1 MTQSH
6 PNRLGRL
13 SDGEGTFIVTG
24 ASGFIGRHLV
34 GRLTSLGH
42 RVHALSL
49 SHGFDVRTDEL
60 PDGPIDHVFHLA
72 ARTGVAEAWHDPFS
86 FFETN
91 ALGTFR
97 VLDQCRRCGY
107 PVCYLSSFLY
117 GSDASPGAKET
128 DAIKPDNPYAFSK
141 YIGEQIC
148 GFFGS
153 HFGSEAVMLRPAN
166 IYGPGQGSNFLI
178 PHVISQL
185 IDEQTREILVQDLA
199 PRRDYIH
206 VDDMV
211 DGMLLSMK
219 APAGSIF
226 NLGSGTTY
234 SVEEIIRCACELAGL
249 QKPYRA
255 IGKPRP
261 HEIALSRMDAMAARQ
276 ILGWEQKVSLE
287 RGLQSVIESM
297 RRCEASI

>member
-6 PNRLGRL
+6 PAASRRDRPA
-13 SDGEGTFIVTG
+13 DGEGTFIVTG
-24 ASGFIGRHLV
+24 ASGFVGSHLV
-34 GRLTSLGH
+34 ERLGSLGH
-42 RVHALSL
+42 RVLALSL
-49 SHGFDVRTDEL
+49 SNGFDVRSDEL

-72 ARTGVAEAWHDPFS
+72 ARTGVAEAWQDPFS
-86 FFETN
+86 FFEVN

-97 VLDQCRRCGY
+97 VLDQCRRRGY
-107 PVCYLSSFLY
+107 PACYLSSFLY
-117 GSDASPGAKET
+117 SGDADAGAKET
-128 DAIKPDNPYAFSK
+128 DTIKPDNPYAFSK

-148 GFFGS
+148 GFFGT
-153 HFGSEAVMLRPAN
+153 HFRSTAVVLRPAN
-166 IYGPGQGSNFLI
+166 IYGPGQDAKFLI

-185 IDEQTREILVQDLA
+185 IDEHTSEILVQDLA

-206 VDDMV
+206 VDDVV

-226 NLGSGTTY
+226 NLGSETAY
-234 SVEEIIRCACELAGL
+234 SVEEIIRCACRLAGV

-261 HEIALSRMDAMAARQ
+261 HEIAVSRMDATAARQ
-276 ILGWEQKVSLE
+276 ILGWEPKVSLE

-297 RRCEASI
+297 R

>member
-6 PNRLGRL
+6 PAPKRIGRR
-13 SDGEGTFIVTG
+13 SDGKGTFIVTG
-24 ASGFIGRHLV
+24 ASGFVGRHLV
-34 GRLTSLGH
+34 GRLISLRH

-49 SHGFDVRTDEL
+49 SNGFDVRTDEL
-60 PDGPIDHVFHLA
+60 PDGSIDHVFHLA
-72 ARTGVAEAWHDPFS
+72 ARIGVAEAWQDPFS

-97 VLDQCRRCGY
+97 LLDQCRRRGY
-107 PVCYLSSFLY
+107 PACYLSSFLY
-117 GSDASPGAKET
+117 GGDASAGGKET
-128 DAIKPDNPYAFSK
+128 DAIKLDNPYAFSK

-153 HFGSEAVMLRPAN
+153 HFGSKTVMLRPAN

-185 IDEQTREILVQDLA
+185 IDEQTSEILVQDLA

-206 VDDMV
+206 VDDVV

-219 APAGSIF
+219 ATAGSIF
-226 NLGSGTTY
+226 NLGSETSY
-234 SVEEIIRCACELAGL
+234 SVEEIVRCACRLAKTL
-249 QKPYRA
+249 
-255 IGKPRP
+255 PRDWQ
-261 HEIALSRMDAMAARQ
+261 AQAARVSNSRMDATAARR
-276 ILGWEQKVSLE
+276 ILGWEPKVSLE

-297 RRCEASI
+297 R

>member
-6 PNRLGRL
+6 PAPDRLGRL
-13 SDGEGTFIVTG
+13 SDGAGTFIVTG
-24 ASGFIGRHLV
+24 ASGFVGRHLV
-34 GRLTSLGH
+34 KRLTSLGH

-49 SHGFDVRTDEL
+49 SNGFDVRTGEL
-60 PDGPIDHVFHLA
+60 PDGPVDHVFHLA
-72 ARTGVAEAWHDPFS
+72 ARTGVAEAWQDPS
-86 FFETN
+86 GFFEIN

-97 VLDQCRRCGY
+97 VLDQCRRRGY
-107 PVCYLSSFLY
+107 PACYLSSFLY
-117 GSDASPGAKET
+117 GGDASAGAKET

-153 HFGSEAVMLRPAN
+153 HFSSKTVTLRPAN

-178 PHVISQL
+178 PHVIAQL
-185 IDEQTREILVQDLA
+185 IDEQVSEILVQDLA
-199 PRRDYIH
+199 PHRDYIH
-206 VDDMV
+206 VDDVV

-226 NLGSGTTY
+226 NLGSESAY
-234 SVEEIIRCACELAGL
+234 SVEEIIRCACTVAGV

-261 HEIALSRMDAMAARQ
+261 HEIANSRMNATAARRV
-276 ILGWEQKVSLE
+276 LGWEPKVSLE
-287 RGLQSVIESM
+287 RGLRSVIESM
-297 RRCEASI
+297 R

>member
-6 PNRLGRL
+6 PASSRRDRPA
-13 SDGEGTFIVTG
+13 DGEGTFIVTG
-24 ASGFIGRHLV
+24 ASGFVGRHLV
-34 GRLTSLGH
+34 ERLNSLGH

-49 SHGFDVRTDEL
+49 SNGFDVRTGEL

-72 ARTGVAEAWHDPFS
+72 ARTGVAEAWQDPS
-86 FFETN
+86 GFFEVN

-97 VLDQCRRCGY
+97 VLDQCRRRGY
-107 PVCYLSSFLY
+107 PACYLSSFLY
-117 GSDASPGAKET
+117 GGDASVGAKET

-153 HFGSEAVMLRPAN
+153 HLCSNVVVLRPAN

-178 PHVISQL
+178 PHVIAQL
-185 IDEQTREILVQDLA
+185 VDERSGEILVQDLA

-206 VDDMV
+206 VDDVV

-226 NLGSGTTY
+226 NLGSGSAY
-234 SVEEIIRCACELAGL
+234 SVEEIIRCACRLAGV

-255 IGKPRP
+255 IGQPRP
-261 HEIALSRMDAMAARQ
+261 HEIANSRMDATAARQ
-276 ILGWEQKVSLE
+276 ILGWEPKVSLE

-297 RRCEASI
+297 R